1 MEKQRKKW
9 FNSRSV
15 LMTWTLSYLA
25 VLLLP
30 VILSALVYVQSSKML
45 TDEIHLANNSLLK
58 QLRELMDKQVE
69 AMERLNFELNWNT
82 KVRELV
88 DQHKYNIY
96 PEEYLYDLHS
106 ATKDLVLYQTA
117 YSEADLFYVYIAK
130 QDTVMLPGIYRDTRF
145 AYNEHHQSSELSYEE
160 WISLLRREKF
170 KGFVPLKRLLDRGG
184 SVPAL
189 AYISTYDYED
199 GKPAGANV
207 IMVDQSKILT
217 AINNIQAFSKGQVLI
232 ADADNKVLVSSS
244 ESTLSS
250 ELPFGKLPEGGGM
263 FFWKSGGNKYE
274 VFNIPSAVSKLQ
286 YISIIPSEIYWKKAQ
301 LVRNLTLASIAVSL
315 LGGGLLTYFF
325 LRKNYNPVQRLVYAF
340 RNKSSD
346 RENNGNE
353 FLYIQQAVDRTLT
366 EMDHMVLEMK
376 KQHYTLRSNFVTRLL
391 KGKPDNGL
399 PLEESLAAYEM
410 ELLSEEFAVL
420 LFYVEDHDI
429 FLERIQGKSTG
440 EKLKL
445 LDFIVTNVVEELAN
459 TKHRGYMT
467 EADDAL
473 ACLISLS
480 AKSPEE
486 QMQDLLQVARTAQE
500 FLAEKYSIYITV
512 SLSSVHSGLDQAHQ
526 AYQEAMYSMEYKLVM
541 GKQEILPYEEIE
553 RYTSRTESDS
563 GYYYPLQSEQQLIN
577 YVKVGDFPAA
587 KGALEEIL
595 EMNFSKHS
603 VSVPVARCLMLDLV
617 GTLIKSIG
625 ELGGA
630 QENILIQNPRRID
643 RLSSSETLAEMRE
656 QLVSMLQEACEFAEA
671 KRMQN
676 VQLNRQR
683 ALDGLIGEVSAYIDG
698 HYTDPGL
705 NVSLL
710 GQLFEMKP
718 TYLSKLFKDQTGE
731 GLLETVNR
739 KRIERA
745 KQLMSGSRLTVNEA
759 AEKSGFNDVG
769 TFIRT
774 FKKIEGITPGKY
786 KEINDE

>member
-1 MEKQRKKW
+1 
-9 FNSRSV
+9 
-15 LMTWTLSYLA
+15 MTWTLSYLA

-30 VILSALVYVQSSKML
+30 VFLSAVVYLQSSKML
-45 TDEIHLANNSLLK
+45 TDEIHLANDSLLK

-96 PEEYLYDLHS
+96 PEEYLYDLHN
-106 ATKDLVLYQTA
+106 ATKDLVLYQSA
-117 YSEADLFYVYIAK
+117 YSEADLFYTYIAK
-130 QDTVMLPGIYRDTRF
+130 QDTVMLPGIYREARF

-160 WISLLRREKF
+160 WIEILRRDKF
-170 KGFVPLKRLLDRGG
+170 KGFVPINRVLDRGG

-199 GKPAGANV
+199 GKPSGANV
-207 IMVDQSKILT
+207 ILVDQSKILT

-232 ADADNKVLVSSS
+232 ADADNKVLISSS
-244 ESTLSS
+244 ESTLSA

-286 YISIIPSEIYWKKAQ
+286 YISVIPSEVYWKKAQ
-301 LVRNLTLASIAVSL
+301 LVRNLTLASIAASL
-315 LGGGLLTYFF
+315 LGGGLLTLFF

-340 RNKSSD
+340 RNKSSV
-346 RENNGNE
+346 RENGGNE
-353 FLYIQQAVDRTLT
+353 FLYIQQAVDRTLN

-410 ELLSEEFAVL
+410 ELLSEKFAVL

-445 LDFIVTNVVEELAN
+445 LDFIVTNVVEELVN

-480 AKSPEE
+480 DRNPEE
-486 QMQDLLQVARTAQE
+486 QMQDLLQVARTAQD

-512 SLSSVHSGLDQAHQ
+512 SLSSVHSGLDQVHQ
-526 AYQEAMYSMEYKLVM
+526 AYQEAIYSMEYKLVM
-541 GKQEILPYEEIE
+541 GKQEILPFEEIE

-577 YVKVGDFPAA
+577 YVKVGDFSAA
-587 KGALEEIL
+587 KCALEEIL
-595 EMNFSKHS
+595 EMNFSRHP

-625 ELGGA
+625 ELSGA
-630 QENILIQNPRRID
+630 QENILIQNPRRIE
-643 RLSSSETLAEMRE
+643 RLSASETLVEMRE
-656 QLVSMLQEACEFAEA
+656 HLTGMLQDACDFAEA

-683 ALDGLIGEVSAYIDG
+683 ALDGLIGEVSAYIDQ

-739 KRIERA
+739 KRIQRA
-745 KQLMSGSRLTVNEA
+745 KQLMSASRLTVNEA

>member
-30 VILSALVYVQSSKML
+30 VILSALVYLQSSKML

-130 QDTVMLPGIYRDTRF
+130 QDTVMLPGLYRDTRF

-160 WISLLRREKF
+160 WINILRKDKF
-170 KGFVPLKRLLDRGG
+170 KGFVPMKRLLDRGG
-184 SVPAL
+184 AVPAL
-189 AYISTYDYED
+189 AYVSTYDYED

-232 ADADNKVLVSSS
+232 ADADNKVLISSS

-250 ELPFGKLPEGGGM
+250 ELPFGKLPERGGM
-263 FFWKSGGNKYE
+263 FFWKSGGDEYE
-274 VFNIPSAVSKLQ
+274 VFNIPSSVSKLQ
-286 YISIIPSEIYWKKAQ
+286 YISIIPSEVYWKKAQ
-301 LVRNLTLASIAVSL
+301 LVRNLTLASIAASL

-340 RNKSSD
+340 RNKSSVS
-346 RENNGNE
+346 ENGGNE
-353 FLYIQQAVDRTLT
+353 FLYIQQAVDRTLD
-366 EMDHMVLEMK
+366 EMDHMALEMK

-391 KGKPDNGL
+391 KGKLDNGL

-410 ELLSEEFAVL
+410 ELLSENFAVL

-445 LDFIVTNVVEELAN
+445 LDFIVTNVVEELVN
-459 TKHRGYMT
+459 GKDRGYMT

-480 AKSPEE
+480 ERPQEE
-486 QMQDLLQVARTAQE
+486 QLQDLLQAAKTAQD

-512 SLSSVHSGLDQAHQ
+512 SLSSVHRGLEQIPQ
-526 AYQEAMYSMEYKLVM
+526 AYQEAIYSMEYKLVM

-553 RYTSRTESDS
+553 RYTTRAETDS
-563 GYYYPLQSEQQLIN
+563 GYYYPLQQEQQLIN
-577 YVKVGDFPAA
+577 YVKVGDFSAA

-595 EMNFSKHS
+595 EMNFSRHP

-656 QLVSMLQEACEFAEA
+656 HLTGMLQEACEFAGT
-671 KRMQN
+671 KRVQN

-683 ALDGLIGEVSAYIDG
+683 ALDGLIGEVAEYIDG

-705 NVSLL
+705 NVSML

-739 KRIERA
+739 KRIDRA
-745 KQLMSGSRLTVNEA
+745 KQLMSASRLTVNEA

-774 FKKIEGITPGKY
+774 FKKMEGITPGKY
-786 KEINDE
+786 KEIHDE